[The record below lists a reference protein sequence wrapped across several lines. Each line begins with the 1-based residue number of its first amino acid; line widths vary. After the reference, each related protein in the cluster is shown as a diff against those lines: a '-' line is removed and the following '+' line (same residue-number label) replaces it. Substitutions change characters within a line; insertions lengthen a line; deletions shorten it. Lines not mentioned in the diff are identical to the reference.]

1 MKTNLIKTLFLSLG
15 LVASAAAA
23 SLVNTSG
30 ASGIALNGYDPVAFF
45 TQSKPMHGSPSISVQ
60 HEGATYLFSTEA
72 HQKLFAKNPGKYAP
86 QCGGFCAYG
95 VGVGALFPVD
105 INTWQIKDGKLYL
118 NLNPEILNAFNGD
131 LEGNVKK
138 ARKGWPKMVKQHG
151 K

>member
-1 MKTNLIKTLFLSLG
+1 MRIHLIKSLALSLV

-30 ASGIALNGYDPVAFF
+30 ASNIALNGYDPVAFF
-45 TQSKPMHGSPSISVQ
+45 TQSQPVHGSPSISVE
-60 HEGATYLFSTEA
+60 HDGATFLFSTED
-72 HQKLFAKNPGKYAP
+72 HKKMFAKNPAKYAP

-118 NLNPEILNAFNGD
+118 NLNPEILEAFNGD
-131 LEGNVKK
+131 LDGNIKK
-138 ARKGWPKMVKQHG
+138 AKQGWPKMVKQHG
-151 K
+151 N